1 MKLINKIYTILVL
14 LFNLVV
20 RRKHYHLHFVA
31 ENDPPLNRCNSVITF
46 KRWYYDFPHWG
57 FDHANLEMVSGA
69 DKLCELY
76 AKGKDEVTVEI
87 IASKK
92 KQNLPTQL
100 YDEFVAQDII
110 IDGMTHQGKFINS
123 QLDKL
128 LYGRTYQKDHTTMW
142 ICPVTL
148 FVLGRYPKYLY
159 IKRHDEH

>member
-1 MKLINKIYTILVL
+1 MIKKIYTILVL
-14 LFNLVV
+14 LFNLIV
-20 RRKHYHLHFVA
+20 RRKHYKLHFIA
-31 ENDPPLNRCNSVITF
+31 ENDPPI
-46 KRWYYDFPHWG
+46 KRWYYDFKYWG

-76 AKGKDEVTVEI
+76 SNGKDEVTVDI

-92 KQNLPTQL
+92 QLNLSPQL

-110 IDGMTHQGKFINS
+110 IDGMTHQGDFINS
-123 QLDKL
+123 QLDKF
-128 LYGRTYQKDHTTMW
+128 LYGRTYQKGYTQMW

-159 IKRHDEH
+159 IRK

>member
-1 MKLINKIYTILVL
+1 MIKKIYTILVL
-14 LFNLVV
+14 LFNLIV
-20 RRKHYHLHFVA
+20 RRKHYKLHFIA
-31 ENDPPLNRCNSVITF
+31 ENDPPI
-46 KRWYYDFPHWG
+46 KRWYYDFKYWG

-76 AKGKDEVTVEI
+76 SNGKDEVTVEI

-92 KQNLPTQL
+92 KQDLPTQL

-110 IDGMTHQGKFINS
+110 IDEMTHQGDFINS
-123 QLDKL
+123 QLDKF
-128 LYGRTYQKDHTTMW
+128 LYGRTYQKGYTQMW

-159 IKRHDEH
+159 IRK

>member
-1 MKLINKIYTILVL
+1 MIKKIYTILVL
-14 LFNLVV
+14 LFNLIV
-20 RRKHYHLHFVA
+20 RRRHYKLHFIA
-31 ENDPPLNRCNSVITF
+31 ENDPPI
-46 KRWYYDFPHWG
+46 KRWYYDFKYWG

-76 AKGKDEVTVEI
+76 SNGKDEVTVEI

-92 KQNLPTQL
+92 QLNLSPQL

-110 IDGMTHQGKFINS
+110 IDGMTHQGDFINS
-123 QLDKL
+123 QLDKF
-128 LYGRTYQKDHTTMW
+128 LYGRTYQKGYTQMW

-159 IKRHDEH
+159 IRK